1 MIRCFGG
8 FASFLLFIFLNGQ
21 KCNAQDYP
29 SIEEF
34 NGNINTNLWN
44 LINVGSSSWQQTN
57 GKLVYVNPVLDG
69 GSDTLIFIQKSVPLS
84 QSWEF
89 SFDLHQGT
97 NLVTN
102 TPNTNWAFKKAGF
115 IFKNIGSNPLYGY
128 LGAAFYDN
136 GTNTNPEFEYKLL
149 SSTNENFS
157 NQVTHERFVTTFQS
171 PWRSSNSWYPQ
182 RSTITATWSSK
193 SSTLKLKLSQNDGT
207 SNPGPSEG
215 KTEIELVNPFHYKS
229 NSVTL
234 TNVSLGII
242 LKSADQPIQASDNFA
257 LESVFFRIV
266 TNQILAFDDDD
277 ADGDGISNYDEII
290 KLKTDPNDHGSISP
304 ISGLYTFDYVAN
316 NPTNFGLVSPDQ
328 IYDVLLGFSPLVL
341 TKNTNNSSF
350 TLSYNILM
358 STNLTTWST
367 NETRSY
373 DITNVPADKL
383 FLKISPITARV
394 SPNPS
399 PPTPTGANY

>member
-1 MIRCFGG
+1 MIRCLQR
-8 FASFLLFIFLNGQ
+8 FASFLFLIVLNWQ
-21 KCNAQDYP
+21 NCNAQDYP

-34 NGNINTNLWN
+34 DGTINTNIWN
-44 LINVGSSSWQQTN
+44 LTNVETSSWQQTN
-57 GKLVYVNPVLDG
+57 GKIIYINSALNGD
-69 GSDTLIFIQKSVPLS
+69 SDALIFIQKSVPLS
-84 QSWEF
+84 RSWEF

-115 IFKNIGSNPLYGY
+115 IFANIGSNPLYGY

-182 RSTITATWSSK
+182 RSTVTATWSSK
-193 SSTLKLKLSQNDGT
+193 SSTLKLKLSQNEGT
-207 SNPGPSEG
+207 SGPAPSEG
-215 KTEIELVNPFHYKS
+215 KTEIELVNPFRYKS
-229 NSVTL
+229 NSVSL

-242 LKSADQPIQASDNFA
+242 LKSAYQPIQASDNFA
-257 LESVFFRIV
+257 LESVSFRIA

-290 KLKTDPNDHGSISP
+290 KLKTDPNVYDSNSP
-304 ISGLYTFDYVAN
+304 ISGLYTFDFISN
-316 NPTNFGLVSPDQ
+316 NPTTFGFISPDQ
-328 IYDVLLGFSPLVL
+328 IYDVLLGFGPLVL

-350 TLSYNILM
+350 TLNYNILM
-358 STNLTTWST
+358 STNLSTWST
-367 NETRSY
+367 NETRTY
-373 DITNVPADKL
+373 NITNAPANKM
-383 FLKISPITARV
+383 FLRIAPIFSSPAA
-394 SPNPS
+394 PLD
-399 PPTPTGANY
+399 TPL